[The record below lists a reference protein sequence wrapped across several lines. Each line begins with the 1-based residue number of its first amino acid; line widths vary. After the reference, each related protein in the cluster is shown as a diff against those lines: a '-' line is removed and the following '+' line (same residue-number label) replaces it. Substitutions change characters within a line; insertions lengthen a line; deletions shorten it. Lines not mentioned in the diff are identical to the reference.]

1 MHRLTLSE
9 ISVQNDVDV
18 RAHQQR
24 VFDDRESDSE
34 RVIGF
39 TAELLYL
46 EVPIEMIKWLN
57 IIHNSVA

>member
-1 MHRLTLSE
+1 MYRLTLSE
-9 ISVQNDVDV
+9 ISAQNDVDV

-46 EVPIEMIKWLN
+46 EVPIEMVKLLN
-57 IIHNSVA
+57 IIRSSVA